1 MDAHI
6 SKLRSAISGKNVLI
20 TDSESS
26 DSSDSESLLE
36 PAPAPARKHQKQKTF
51 SQNPALAPE
60 EQNSE
65 GGYQLPPAPVPV
77 LLPSQYEVLLSFSVN
92 SS

>member
-26 DSSDSESLLE
+26 DSSDSESQQDPP
-36 PAPAPARKHQKQKTF
+36 PAPTRKHHKQKTF
-51 SQNPALAPE
+51 SQNPALSTE

-65 GGYQLPPAPVPV
+65 GGQQLPPAPIPV
-77 LLPSQYEVLLSFSVN
+77 LLPSQYEVSPF
-92 SS
+92 